1 VALHPGTVVSQ
12 LSAPF
17 TGNTPPARQFTPEQS
32 ARWLADIILALKPQD
47 TGKFIAFDGT
57 EIDW

>member
-1 VALHPGTVVSQ
+1 
-12 LSAPF
+12 
-17 TGNTPPARQFTPEQS
+17 
-32 ARWLADIILALKPQD
+32 LADIILALKPQD